1 MKQVDYII
9 VGQGLAGS
17 CLIQTL
23 LHEKQT
29 VEVIASST
37 KKSSSEVAAGLYNP
51 VTGKKMLLTWNAEIL
66 FPLLEEFYK
75 KIEKEFQTKIIYPKK
90 IFRPFS
96 DIQTQ
101 NDFWIKS
108 SNEIEPFAESEK
120 DTAKYEPYIKNP
132 FGGLS
137 TKQSGYVDVRAFLD
151 VVKKQLLASDSYM
164 EDTFDYNALIFTK
177 DEKVRYKNIEA
188 KRIIFAEGYHN
199 KNNPFFNWVPV
210 KGMKGDILTLKIEDY
225 PIEDVVNKHF
235 FIIPLPNGTHR
246 IGSSYINDF
255 EDDLP
260 TEAGLKQITAGAHTI
275 LKKPFVV
282 VEQKAG
288 IRPTIHDHRPIIGQ
302 HPEQPLVL
310 IFNGLGTKGV
320 SIAPYAAIELTKFLV
335 LGQEIQESISVN
347 RFYYLYS

>member
-29 VEVIASST
+29 VEVIASAE
-37 KKSSSEVAAGLYNP
+37 KKPSSEVAAGLYNP

-66 FPLLEEFYK
+66 FPLLDTFYK
-75 KIEKEFQTKIIYPKK
+75 KVEEEFQTKIIYPKK

-96 DIQTQ
+96 DIQAQT
-101 NDFWIKS
+101 DFWIKS
-108 SNEIEPFAESEK
+108 SKEIEPFAEPEK
-120 DTAKYEPYIKNP
+120 DNAQYEPYIKNP

-137 TKQSGYVDVRAFLD
+137 TKQSGYVDVKAFLD
-151 VVKKQLLASDSYM
+151 VVKQQLLASDSYM
-164 EDTFDYNALIFTK
+164 EDTFDYNALTFTN

-188 KRIIFAEGYHN
+188 KRIIFAEGYYN
-199 KNNPFFNWVPV
+199 KYNPFFNWVPV
-210 KGMKGDILTLKIEDY
+210 KGMKGDVLTLKIEDY

-246 IGSSYINDF
+246 IGSSYIRDF

-260 TEAGLKQITAGAHTI
+260 TEAGLNEIIAGAHTI

-282 VEQKAG
+282 LEQKAG
-288 IRPTIHDHRPIIGQ
+288 IRPTIEGHRPIIGE

-335 LGQEIQESISVN
+335 QGQEIEKSISVN